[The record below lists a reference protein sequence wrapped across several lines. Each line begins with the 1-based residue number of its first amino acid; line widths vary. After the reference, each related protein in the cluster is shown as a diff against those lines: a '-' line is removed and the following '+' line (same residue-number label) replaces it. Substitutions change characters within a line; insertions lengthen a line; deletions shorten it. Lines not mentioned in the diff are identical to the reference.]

1 MLVENR
7 GAVASVHCL
16 LGTTYLTVHFILEAV
31 WVWAVRKVRLGCLCH
46 PPSPSHDSGSPDS
59 KPSVHS
65 FTAHS
70 ASQVWDKQILK
81 IACLYTGSQHLCSGL
96 NVYVQNS
103 HREASPSVRLLGGDE
118 VMSVEL
124 PWWH

>member
-65 FTAHS
+65 FP
-70 ASQVWDKQILK
+70 L
-81 IACLYTGSQHLCSGL
+81 
-96 NVYVQNS
+96 
-103 HREASPSVRLLGGDE
+103 
-118 VMSVEL
+118 VEL
-124 PWWH
+124 RGVQPRMLGEGLGTLGTWCIWSAEVLHM